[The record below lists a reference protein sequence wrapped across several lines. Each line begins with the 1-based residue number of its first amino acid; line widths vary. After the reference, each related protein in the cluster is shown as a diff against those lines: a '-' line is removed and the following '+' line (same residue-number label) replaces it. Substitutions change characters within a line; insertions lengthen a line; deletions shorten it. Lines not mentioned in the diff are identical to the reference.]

1 MNYSNKYISNH
12 SNMLLITCKKV
23 INVIDEAL
31 PLPSLP
37 TDHCLPIALGLCT
50 HLPTL
55 YNGAA
60 NIILVPRISNNR
72 REDVPWELELFTLF
86 TLAGGAFLCLTY
98 FERLTTV

>member
-1 MNYSNKYISNH
+1 
-12 SNMLLITCKKV
+12 MLLVICMKV
-23 INVIDEAL
+23 INVIDEGL

-37 TDHCLPIALGLCT
+37 TNHRLPIALGLCT

-60 NIILVPRISNNR
+60 NINFVPRISNNR